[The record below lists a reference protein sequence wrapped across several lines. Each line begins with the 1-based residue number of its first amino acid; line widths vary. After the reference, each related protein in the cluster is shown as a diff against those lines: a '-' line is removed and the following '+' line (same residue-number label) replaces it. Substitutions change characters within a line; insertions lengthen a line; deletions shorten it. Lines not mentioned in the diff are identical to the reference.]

1 MKTIHHIFL
10 LSTILVFAS
19 CGESKPTDE
28 SVETAKNDQ
37 PVSDCS
43 NAPAS
48 WFTQVNGKRATPA
61 PNEGPTSVF
70 ANNATVTNC
79 DFQRWSW
86 QKFLWLTNPT
96 GAKGRPFFLETMTQ
110 VTSIGATIAKGG
122 DVILTDTAQASGHSD
137 VLRTPSGS
145 TVYYSIL
152 VNDQLYSTVKKYA
165 PIAKKDPTKV
175 KGVTFPVGSLEMKTS
190 WVDASTLGANA
201 SKYYITDGK
210 INGVPKKVAL
220 LGIHVVGVVENH
232 PEFIWATFEHD
243 DLAATYNW
251 AGATPTTDNFP
262 VTSPNTAYPLFA
274 QGAQATLANITS
286 GNGIYTNIFSLYKYG
301 TPIQIEQ
308 KGKFN
313 VRVYMPT
320 SQASG
325 YQNFINIDGLNKSVK
340 NQLNDVWKNYFM
352 NGSLWINTGGY
363 VGTPAQA
370 ALLDS
375 LGGDLS
381 NSSPGKLPRGS
392 VAAYNITMES
402 YVQAGFAPTSIHGLA
417 VTDLVNCFT
426 CHNTTSFPSDGFNS
440 PLQIS
445 HVFNGYLGNLK
456 GLTKEQVKQRHVEAF
471 RANAILNRVRK
482 Q

>member
-1 MKTIHHIFL
+1 MKTIQHLIFFSTL
-10 LSTILVFAS
+10 LFFAS
-19 CGESKPTDE
+19 CGETTPTEE

-43 NAPAS
+43 TAPAS
-48 WFTQVNGKRATPA
+48 WFAQANGKRATPA

-96 GAKGRPFFLETMTQ
+96 GTKGRPFFLETMTQ
-110 VTSIGATIAKGG
+110 VTSLGATIAKGG
-122 DVILTDTAQASGHSD
+122 DVILTDTAQASGLTD
-137 VLRTPSGS
+137 VLRTPSGA
-145 TVYYSIL
+145 TIYYSIL
-152 VNDQLYSTVKKYA
+152 VNDTLYETIKTYA
-165 PIAKKDPTKV
+165 PRAKRDPKSID
-175 KGVTFPVGSLEMKTS
+175 GVTFPVGSLEMKTS
-190 WVDASTLGANA
+190 WVDASALDTNA
-201 SKYYITDGK
+201 SKYYVTDGK

-243 DLAATYNW
+243 DLAAKYDW
-251 AGATPTTDNFP
+251 SGATPSSDNFP

-313 VRVYMPT
+313 ARVYMPT

-325 YQNFINIDGLNKSVK
+325 YQNFNNIDGLNKSVK
-340 NQLNDVWKNYFM
+340 RQLTDVWKNYFL

-402 YVQAGFAPTSIHGLA
+402 YVQAGFGPTSIHGIT
-417 VTDLVNCFT
+417 VDNLVNCFT
-426 CHNTTSFPSDGFNS
+426 CHNSTTFPSDGNTS

-456 GLTKEQVKQRHVEAF
+456 GLTKEQVKANHIQAV
-471 RANAILNRVRK
+471 RAQAILKATREK
-482 Q
+482 